1 MNHASPA
8 LYLSSRH
15 SEGGPSMAT
24 KVESLS
30 VPATRKARKK
40 VSIVPYLFIAPH
52 LLFFAAFL
60 GWPFLYGIYIS
71 LFQFDFLRPERRPFV
86 GLKNYADLFNPE
98 SVPFDDFWNSLSNT
112 GEFILW
118 SVLPLVGIAL
128 VLAVLLNRN
137 YPGRGVFR
145 TIFFAPYTLSVT
157 VASVLWWWIFQQTGL
172 VNQVLQILGL
182 KAINWLGDLPGAWV
196 AITIATIWWTIG
208 FNTVIFLTALQE
220 IPKSLY
226 EAASIDGA
234 NSRQQFFLI
243 TIPMLR
249 SVLVFVLTITLIASA
264 NLFGQPYLM
273 TAGGPAEGTQTV
285 IFRIFHEGIL
295 RSQMGR
301 AAAMSIVVALLLLS
315 LTYLNFKFFGSSQEQ

>member
-1 MNHASPA
+1 MPPRL
-8 LYLSSRH
+8 LYLSFRRSK
-15 SEGGPSMAT
+15 GDPSMAT
-24 KVESLS
+24 KVEALS

-40 VSIVPYLFIAPH
+40 ISLIPYLFIAPH

-60 GWPFLYGIYIS
+60 AWPFLYGIYIS
-71 LFQFDFLRPERRPFV
+71 LFKFDFLRPERRPFV
-86 GLKNYADLFNPE
+86 GLQNYAELFDPN
-98 SVPFDDFWNSLSNT
+98 SVPFDDFWNGLSNT

-137 YPGRGVFR
+137 YPGRGIFR

-157 VASVLWWWIFQQTGL
+157 VAAVLWWWIFQGQGGL
-172 VNQVLQILGL
+172 INNVLKGIGL
-182 KAINWLGDLPGAWV
+182 NPPNWLGDMPGAWI
-196 AITIATIWWTIG
+196 AITIATVWWTIG
-208 FNTVIFLTALQE
+208 FNTIIFLTALQE

-226 EAASIDGA
+226 EAAAIDGA
-234 NSRQQFFLI
+234 NSQQQFLLI

-249 SVLVFVLTITLIASA
+249 SVMVFVLTITLIASA
-264 NLFGQPYLM
+264 NLFGQPYIM

-285 IFRIFHEGIL
+285 IYRIFIEGIQ

-301 AAAMSIVVALLLLS
+301 AAAMSILVALLLLS